1 MNITVTAERPENDKV
16 VATITVPAADVDN
29 YVAQAYRNIAR
40 RYQFQG
46 FRRGRAPRPV
56 IDGIVGRQ
64 AILADATNDLLN
76 DVQPLMIDELD
87 IVPVER
93 PDFGEDPDLVTEHED
108 YVVTATVVVPPTVE
122 LSSYEAP
129 AINMPPAEATEA
141 EIDLQIEQLLA
152 YQVSYQDVEDDRE
165 VVEGDIITADIENK
179 EGAEDLA
186 GKNRTMALTSDSL
199 PEELVAGIVGMK
211 KGETKEISWTRSHMH
226 GDHEHVHNY
235 LVEVTLSAI
244 KEAVT
249 PELDDELAKKSFGF
263 DTVAELRDAVKEEI
277 EEDKQR
283 SLPNLKEDRVV
294 EALGEM
300 VTTEEIP
307 EAYENQVFNELA
319 NEFLTT
325 LQRQGMSLDMYLG
338 ARQIDTNA
346 FLDDLHKQAAERAR
360 QSLALDAL
368 AKAMGFDVTEDDV
381 VAEFVKAGV
390 ENVKASIN
398 EFRND
403 GRLAAVRESIRR
415 TKAVQ
420 WLVENA
426 DVTEVDEVAE
436 RRNAATEELAEAV
449 IEAVEA
455 AQAEADAEANET
467 EAAE

>member
-16 VATITVPAADVDN
+16 VATITVPAADVDS
-29 YVAQAYRNIAR
+29 YVDKAYKDIAR

-56 IDGIVGRQ
+56 IDGIVGRE

-76 DVQPLMIDELD
+76 DAQPIMLDELD

-93 PDFGEDPDLVTEHED
+93 PDYGEDPALVVEHED
-108 YVVTATVVVPPTVE
+108 YVITATITVPPTVE
-122 LSSYEAP
+122 LESYDAVD
-129 AINMPPAEATEA
+129 INMPPEEATEA
-141 EIDLQIEQLLA
+141 EIDLQINQLLA
-152 YQVSYQDVEDDRE
+152 YQTTYEDVEDDRE
-165 VVEGDIITADIENK
+165 VAEGDIITVDIANK
-179 EGAEDLA
+179 EGADDLA

-211 KGETKEISWTRSHMH
+211 KGETKEVTWTRSHMH

-235 LVEVTLSAI
+235 DVEVTLNAI
-244 KEAVT
+244 KQAVT

-263 DTVAELRDAVKEEI
+263 DTVDELRGAVKEEI
-277 EEDKQR
+277 EEDKKR

-294 EALGEM
+294 EELGKR
-300 VTTEEIP
+300 VTDEEIP
-307 EAYENQVFNELA
+307 EAYENQVFQELA

-338 ARQIDTNA
+338 ARQIDTDA
-346 FLDDLHKQAAERAR
+346 FLADLHQQAAERAR

-368 AKAMGFDVTEDDV
+368 AKKLGFVASEDDV
-381 VAEFVKAGV
+381 NEEFKKAGI
-390 ENVKASIN
+390 EDIAASIK
-398 EFRND
+398 EFTND
-403 GRLAAVRESIRR
+403 GRISAIRESIRR

-426 DVTEVDEVAE
+426 NVTEVDEVAE
-436 RRNAATEELAEAV
+436 RAAAEEE
-449 IEAVEA
+449 EGS
-455 AQAEADAEANET
+455 ADAE
-467 EAAE
+467 